1 MKTAPLK
8 SAEAKD
14 PVYFGV
20 NINCPFIRKSKVAP
34 RKVRQNLVKDERER
48 DEAPSFF

>member
-14 PVYFGV
+14 PADKLFCSILSY
-20 NINCPFIRKSKVAP
+20 NLHPFMYEIHGTKNWSKISF
-34 RKVRQNLVKDERER
+34 NLGMHAV
-48 DEAPSFF
+48 